1 MGFWAN
7 LLGFG
12 ANHEGVVPNPNP
24 AASVGEG
31 WEPGDPHGLIIEEPP
46 AIEPRSL
53 GVLYPSPWSGWP
65 AEWSTANWS
74 GAMGKLVDT
83 AWDCIDLNAS
93 VLSTMPVYRTRN
105 GEVVSSLA
113 WMKNPD
119 ELVYQ
124 SWGEFAK
131 QLFWDFQ
138 LGEAFILAMSRA
150 WSASERGGYPNR
162 FRVIPPYLMHVEA
175 DRDGTRHYFLGG
187 PSGPDVTG
195 DVLHIRYQSTTDLSN
210 PRGVGPLDGAGA
222 RMTTALLLQRYVDAL
237 AENGGRVLEWITT
250 EQKLSKPEADE
261 MQRDFVAAK
270 RRNFAEPAVFGKGA
284 RLEQAEAMSAKDM
297 ALLELS
303 QWTESR
309 ICVKLGVPP
318 FLMGLPSGGDSMTY
332 SNVSQL
338 FDFHDRASLRV
349 KAASVMP
356 ALSNWLLPLGQQ
368 LELNRDEYSRPPL
381 KERAEA
387 YKIMIEAGVMVSDE
401 ARAMERL
408 SGPAA
413 STSMTGGDQS

>member
-1 MGFWAN
+1 MTFWAS

-12 ANHEGVVPNPNP
+12 PNHEGVVPNSNP
-24 AASVGEG
+24 SASVGEG
-31 WEPGDPHGLIIEEPP
+31 WNPGDPNGLVIEDPP
-46 AIEPRSL
+46 AVEPRSL
-53 GVLYPSPWSGWP
+53 GALVASPWSGWP
-65 AEWSTANWS
+65 AEWSTPNWA
-74 GAMGKLVDT
+74 GQMNKLVDT
-83 AWDCIDLNAS
+83 AWDAIDLNAS

-105 GEVVSSLA
+105 GEVVDSLT

-119 ELVYQ
+119 EFVYQ
-124 SWGEFAK
+124 SWQEFAK
-131 QLFWDFQ
+131 QLFWDYQ
-138 LGEAFILAMSRA
+138 LGEAFVLAMSRA
-150 WSASERGGYPNR
+150 YGGYPNR
-162 FRVIPPYLMHVEA
+162 FRVIPPSMMHVEFG
-175 DRDGTRHYFLGG
+175 RDGLRHYFLGG
-187 PSGPDVTG
+187 PTGPEVTG
-195 DVLHIRYQSTTDLSN
+195 DILHIRYQSASN
-210 PRGVGPLDGAGA
+210 SARGVGPLDGAGA
-222 RMTTALLLQRYVDAL
+222 RMTTAGLLQRYVDAL

-250 EQKLSKPEADE
+250 EQKLSPGEAQE
-261 MQRDFVAAK
+261 MQQDFIAAK

-284 RLEQAEAMSAKDM
+284 KLEQAEAMNAKDM

-332 SNVSQL
+332 SNVAQL
-338 FDFHDRASLRV
+338 FDFHDRASLGV

-368 LELNRDEYSRPPL
+368 LELNRDEYSRAPL

-387 YKIMIEAGVMVSDE
+387 YKIMIEAGVMVPDE

-413 STSMTGGDQS
+413 STAMTGGDQS

>member
-1 MGFWAN
+1 MGFWSN

-12 ANHEGVVPNPNP
+12 ANHEGVVPNPNSS
-24 AASVGEG
+24 ASVGEG
-31 WEPGDPHGLIIEEPP
+31 WEPGDPHGLIIEDPP
-46 AIEPRSL
+46 AIESRSL
-53 GVLYPSPWSGWP
+53 PVLYPSPWSGWP

-83 AWDCIDLNAS
+83 AWDSIDLNAS

-105 GEVVSSLA
+105 GEVVDSLT

-119 ELVYQ
+119 DLVYQ
-124 SWGEFAK
+124 SWQEFAK
-131 QLFWDFQ
+131 QLFWDYQ
-138 LGEAFILAMSRA
+138 LGESFVLAMNRA
-150 WSASERGGYPNR
+150 YGGYPSR
-162 FRVIPPYLMHVEA
+162 FRVIPPHLMHVEFK
-175 DRDGTRHYFLGG
+175 RDGLRHYFLGG
-187 PSGPDVTG
+187 PTGPEVTE
-195 DVLHIRYQSTTDLSN
+195 DVLHIRYQSAIDKA
-210 PRGVGPLDGAGA
+210 RGVGPLDGAGA

-250 EQKLSKPEADE
+250 EQKLTRPEADE
-261 MQRDFVAAK
+261 LQRDFVTAK

-318 FLMGLPSGGDSMTY
+318 FLMGLPSGGDSLTY

-368 LELNRDEYSRPPL
+368 LELNRDEYSRAPL

-387 YKIMIEAGVMVSDE
+387 YKIMIESGVMVPDE

-413 STSMTGGDQS
+413 STAITGGDQS